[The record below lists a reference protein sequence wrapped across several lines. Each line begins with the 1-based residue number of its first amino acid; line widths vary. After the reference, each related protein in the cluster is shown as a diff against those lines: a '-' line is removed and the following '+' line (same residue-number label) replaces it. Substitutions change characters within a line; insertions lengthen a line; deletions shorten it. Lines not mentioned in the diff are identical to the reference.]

1 MNDAT
6 FRRALKT
13 TAKIALSL
21 TVFAC
26 GGTVDV
32 ADQSSASTDDPPE
45 PERPVY
51 DEEEEEPPVQ
61 VYRPEEEEEETL
73 ACEAAPVGEEVAI
86 LDTEQLD
93 CCVALLEPAWPGEG
107 PEAWQE
113 WETTMKDEA
122 VGACCNI
129 VVAHANESF
138 QLVES
143 LGWQNVQ
150 MCCQAAGSPFGPA
163 CTPWGPPV
171 PPAMGAFADLDELEI
186 A

>member
-61 VYRPEEEEEETL
+61 VYRPEEERRPSRARPLRSVKRWPSSTPSSSI
-73 ACEAAPVGEEVAI
+73 A
-86 LDTEQLD
+86 
-93 CCVALLEPAWPGEG
+93 AWPFSSRPG
-107 PEAWQE
+107 P
-113 WETTMKDEA
+113 
-122 VGACCNI
+122 VR
-129 VVAHANESF
+129 
-138 QLVES
+138 
-143 LGWQNVQ
+143 
-150 MCCQAAGSPFGPA
+150 GPK
-163 CTPWGPPV
+163 PGKSGRPR
-171 PPAMGAFADLDELEI
+171 
-186 A
+186 